1 MLQAMFEWL
10 KPLVAG
16 RRKSRITLYSMAPE
30 SSYAGIMKEAMTAFP
45 DVGIGSYPMSDGEY
59 RVRVVFRGDRFDRT
73 DACAAGFTKLLSE
86 TGYEVLRRAEE
97 RGEDA

>member
-1 MLQAMFEWL
+1 
-10 KPLVAG
+10 
-16 RRKSRITLYSMAPE
+16 MAPE

-59 RVRVVFRGDRFDRT
+59 RVRVVFRGDPFERT
-73 DACAAGFTKLLSE
+73 EACAARFTKLLAGI
-86 TGYEVLRRAEE
+86 GYEVLRRAEE